1 MLELICSFSRIGG
14 GFNDKW
20 LIYWQQNEGLGGWV
34 GGGWSFWP
42 ILEMTSSTYRDGGA
56 SSLRSGVLIVGDLY
70 FQYKASPGI
79 MTSFNTTEDSL
90 PWRSPHSLANSRI
103 EDDSFVSPKMNS
115 HLLDSCM

>member
-1 MLELICSFSRIGG
+1 MGG
-14 GFNDKW
+14 GGRCEMRFPAKLRDDIEYGAKMEW
-20 LIYWQQNEGLGGWV
+20 LY
-34 GGGWSFWP
+34 
-42 ILEMTSSTYRDGGA
+42 SST
-56 SSLRSGVLIVGDLY
+56 RSGDLIVGDLY

-90 PWRSPHSLANSRI
+90 PWQSPHSFANSRI